1 MTEKESAHPLSP
13 SVNIDVGKPNHQNN
27 VNAAEDLMNST
38 SKSSV
43 IPVRSQCKS
52 LTNFFNVHKLFTC
65 YLID

>member
-27 VNAAEDLMNST
+27 VNAAEDLMNCT

-43 IPVRSQCKS
+43 IPVRSQCK
-52 LTNFFNVHKLFTC
+52 
-65 YLID
+65 